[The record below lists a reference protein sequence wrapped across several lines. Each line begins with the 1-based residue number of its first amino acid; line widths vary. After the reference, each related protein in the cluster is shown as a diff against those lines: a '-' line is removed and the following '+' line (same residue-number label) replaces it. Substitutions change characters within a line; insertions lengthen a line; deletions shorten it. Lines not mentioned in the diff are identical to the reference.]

1 MKGFLTRLTGIC
13 TLLSLAGSGSAF
25 ADDADLYAVQ
35 FSADGKYLITG
46 GSGGRSTQFDAN
58 YTGGIKIWDASS
70 GELLKA
76 FGQQKD
82 IYGLF
87 GDNFGRVGKARW
99 AIHSFRDVVFNGS
112 YPHGKVLLLPSSLG
126 EIKGANGI
134 SLPPFIGGYMDFSA
148 GSVQPIA
155 FDGHLGS
162 GHGCGNHGAAC
173 EYVGPMVASENG
185 RYAAVVVNT
194 CKQGIDPAHK
204 RAEYD
209 STLHLMDLNTLEV
222 THSFEKLDSGV
233 YAIGV
238 SDNGERIAYVGR
250 DRFAVLD
257 VARDRRYTVEE
268 YPHAVFEVPRQFS
281 RLYFDR
287 TGNKLVSLHYI
298 YDIMVGT
305 EEALSW
311 PADSAITTGKTSSV
325 RVAPDL
331 SFFVLV
337 KPERSMIL
345 FGDDGLPQTYGEAD
359 QVVMVD
365 IGTGRQADLPLTDS
379 PVEGKRC
386 VTDVSPDS
394 RRIAVAC
401 TGGLIKVFDAASR
414 KPVWEQRN
422 IGYRQDEL
430 DKRLIHA
437 RGLRSGLERPRL
449 SLAHSQ

>member
-1 MKGFLTRLTGIC
+1 MKEFLTLLTGIF
-13 TLLSLAGSGSAF
+13 TLLGLPGGAC

-35 FSADGKYLITG
+35 FSEDSKYLITG

-58 YTGGIKIWDASS
+58 YTGGIKIWDARS

-99 AIHSFRDVVFNGS
+99 TIHSFRDVVFNGS
-112 YPHGKVLLLPSSLG
+112 YPQGKVLLLPSSLG
-126 EIKGANGI
+126 EIKGADGI

-155 FDGHLGS
+155 LDAHLKS
-162 GHGCGNHGAAC
+162 GHACGSHGAAY
-173 EYVGPMVASENG
+173 EYVGPMVASGNG
-185 RYAAVVVNT
+185 HYAAVVVNT
-194 CKQGIDPAHK
+194 CKQGGDPA
-204 RAEYD
+204 RTTAAYD
-209 STLHLMDLNTLEV
+209 STLHLMDLNTLAV
-222 THSFEKLDSGV
+222 THSFENIDSGI
-233 YAIGV
+233 YAVGV
-238 SDNGERIAYVGR
+238 TDNGERIAYVGR

-257 VARDRRYTVEE
+257 VARDKRYTVEE
-268 YPHAVFEVPRQFS
+268 YAGGVFELPRQFS
-281 RLYFDR
+281 TLYFDQ
-287 TGNKLVSLHYI
+287 TGNKLVSLHHI
-298 YDIMVGT
+298 YDIAAGT
-305 EEALSW
+305 EQALSW

-345 FGDDGLPQTYGEAD
+345 FDDDGLPQTYGRAD
-359 QVVMVD
+359 HVVMVD
-365 IGTGRQADLPLTDS
+365 IGNGRQAELPLTDS
-379 PVEGKRC
+379 RVEGKHC

-394 RRIAVAC
+394 QRIAVAC
-401 TGGLIKVFDAASR
+401 TGGLIKVFDAVSC
-414 KPVWEQRN
+414 KPLWEQRN

-430 DKRLIHA
+430 DERLIQT
-437 RGLRSGLERPRL
+437 RVTGSGLERPL
-449 SLAHSQ
+449 FSVAHAQ

>member
-1 MKGFLTRLTGIC
+1 MKGFLTLLTVIC
-13 TLLSLAGSGSAF
+13 PLLSLAGNAF

-58 YTGGIKIWDASS
+58 YTGGVKIWDASS

-99 AIHSFRDVVFNGS
+99 TIHNFRDVVFNGS
-112 YPHGKVLLLPSSLG
+112 YPDGKVLLLPSSLG
-126 EIKGANGI
+126 EIKGADGI

-155 FDGHLGS
+155 FDGHLAS
-162 GHGCGNHGAAC
+162 GNECGNDNAAS
-173 EYVGPMVASENG
+173 EYVGPIIASENG

-194 CKQGIDPAHK
+194 CKQGISSGQD

-222 THSFEKLDSGV
+222 THSFENLDSGV

-238 SDNGERIAYVGR
+238 TGNGDRIAYVGR

-257 VARDRRYTVEE
+257 VVRDTRYTVEE
-268 YPHAVFEVPRQFS
+268 YPDGVFEVPRQFS
-281 RLYFDR
+281 RLYFDQ

-298 YDIMVGT
+298 YDIAVGT

-345 FGDDGLPQTYGEAD
+345 FGDDGLPQTYGRAD
-359 QVVMVD
+359 RVVVVE
-365 IGTGRQADLPLTDS
+365 IGSGRQAELPLTDS
-379 PVEGKRC
+379 RVEGKRC

-394 RRIAVAC
+394 QRIAVAC
-401 TGGLIKVFDAASR
+401 TGGLIKVFDAASH

-422 IGYRQDEL
+422 IGYLQEKL

-437 RGLRSGLERPRL
+437 RGTSNGLERLPL
-449 SLAHSQ
+449 SLARAQ